1 MGQPGQTA
9 PPADTAAGALSLVFR
24 AGQLLCA
31 LRLDEVI
38 ETMRPLAVRPLA
50 GTPAFVRGVTIMR
63 GVPTPVVDVA
73 RLLGGEQAEVAR
85 FVAVRTER
93 GPVAFATGTV
103 LGIRPATAD
112 TGARHATLI
121 GSSGALVAGVG
132 TLDAEPLLL
141 LQSMRVVPDE
151 VWVAAAGGSACP
163 PAVRWPGSGRCSRG
177 GSAGPSPTAISA
189 SSPPCWTGAREPGGT
204 PPAPTWPG

>member
-9 PPADTAAGALSLVFR
+9 PPADVAAGAMSLVFR
-24 AGQLLCA
+24 AGLLLCA

-112 TGARHATLI
+112 AGARHATLI
-121 GSSGALVAGVG
+121 GGASGALVAGVG

-151 VWVAAAGGSACP
+151 VWIAAAGG
-163 PAVRWPGSGRCSRG
+163 GS
-177 GSAGPSPTAISA
+177 
-189 SSPPCWTGAREPGGT
+189 
-204 PPAPTWPG
+204 

>member
-1 MGQPGQTA
+1 M
-9 PPADTAAGALSLVFR
+9 SLVFR
-24 AGQLLCA
+24 AGSLLCA

-50 GTPAFVRGVTIMR
+50 GTPAYVRGVTIMR
-63 GVPTPVVDVA
+63 GVPTPVIDVA

-103 LGIRPATAD
+103 LGIRPTTAD
-112 TGARHATLI
+112 ASSRQMTLI
-121 GSSGALVAGVG
+121 GGASGSLVAGVG

-151 VWVAAAGGSACP
+151 VWAAAAE
-163 PAVRWPGSGRCSRG
+163 GRS
-177 GSAGPSPTAISA
+177 
-189 SSPPCWTGAREPGGT
+189 
-204 PPAPTWPG
+204 